1 MNENTPINGQQPD
14 ERQQMQPERQMMF
27 NDTQRQ
33 YNAFVPGQNCGQAV
47 YAAGNAQFIAPPKE
61 ATVFTRAEKIFAVAA
76 AGLSF
81 MFVHFVLWNTSGFF
95 TTLFYMLL
103 FIAVSVFLHKTGHT
117 FKVSHK
123 VWLSVMMIFS
133 AVFSVTANEFIKG
146 LDVVFLIL
154 GGAYLVYSVTVG
166 KEMFG
171 RFAPF
176 EFLKC
181 TFENPLSH
189 FGKEYSAV
197 NSMVKTSKTGT
208 NFKAVFLGLTFA
220 VPLTAVVAFLLMSA
234 DKGVEKMLGS
244 LADMVNIDNVF
255 SLICQLA
262 VALPV
267 SGYLFGMLYSHT
279 HPEKTSALN
288 EDDCELKIR
297 KMRLVTNI
305 AVYSAVT
312 PICLLYVLFFISQA
326 KYFLSAFNNT
336 LPENYS
342 YAEYARRGFFELF
355 AIMLI
360 NAGVIFFISFF
371 SKKTGEEKPV
381 TLKIYSV
388 VISVFTLLIS
398 ATAISKMVMYISNY
412 GLTQLRV
419 YTTWF
424 MILTA
429 FIFVFII
436 IRQFNKNFPAVRAAA
451 VTFTLMFT
459 VLCFSRPDA
468 VIARYNMENCSD
480 TITFRDIE
488 EMNDLSADAA
498 AVITE
503 PKYRSLVN
511 RKYEDSAMYKRKIY
525 TDRQTGTQFLK
536 NRDEN
541 KLGRSPYNDFNL
553 SALKLRENIS

>member
-1 MNENTPINGQQPD
+1 MNDNTPTNGQQP
-14 ERQQMQPERQMMF
+14 EKQMIF
-27 NDTQRQ
+27 NETQRNFQ
-33 YNAFVPGQNCGQAV
+33 AFENNCCYGQAV
-47 YAAGNAQFIAPPKE
+47 YAAGNAQFNACPKE
-61 ATVFTRAEKIFAVAA
+61 TVTFSRTEKVFAFAA
-76 AGLSF
+76 AGLAF

-95 TTLFYMLL
+95 TTLFYLLL
-103 FIAVSVFLHKTGHT
+103 FLAVSAFLHKTGHT
-117 FKVSHK
+117 FRASHK
-123 VWLSVMMIFS
+123 VWLAVMLIFS
-133 AVFSVTANEFIKG
+133 GTFSVTANELIKG

-154 GGAYLVYSVTVG
+154 GSAYLVYSVTTG

-176 EFLKC
+176 EFVKC
-181 TFENPLSH
+181 TLENPLSH

-197 NSMVKTSKTGT
+197 NSSVKSSKTGT
-208 NFKAVFLGLTFA
+208 NFKAIFLGLTFA
-220 VPLTAVVAFLLMSA
+220 VPLTVVVAVLLMSA
-234 DKGVEKMLGS
+234 DKGVENMLS
-244 LADMVNIDNVF
+244 SFARMVNIDNAF

-267 SGYLFGMLYSHT
+267 SGYIFGMLYSHT

-288 EDDCELKIR
+288 EDVCEQKIR

-326 KYFLSAFNNT
+326 TYFLSAFNNT
-336 LPENYS
+336 LPKNYS

-360 NAGVIFFISFF
+360 NAGVIFFINFF

-398 ATAISKMVMYISNY
+398 ATAISKMVMYIGNY

-429 FIFVFII
+429 LIFVFII
-436 IRQFNKNFPAVRAAA
+436 IRQFNRSFPIVRAAA
-451 VTFTLMFT
+451 VTFTLMFA

-468 VIARYNMENCSD
+468 VIARYNMENCYD
-480 TITFRDIE
+480 TITFRDIV
-488 EMNDLSADAA
+488 EMTDLSADAA

-503 PKYRSLVN
+503 TQYRGLIDQKYGAG
-511 RKYEDSAMYKRKIY
+511 K
-525 TDRQTGTQFLK
+525 TDRDKNYSEHQTGSEYLISRAEK
-536 NRDEN
+536 
-541 KLGRSPYNDFNL
+541 KLDRSPYNDLNL
-553 SALKLRENIS
+553 SALKVRENIDDR